1 MTWIVKACKH
11 LVPLLVVFAF
21 LAVAGCEGTDT
32 REKIDDTVEEFAGKK
47 NLDRMNQMK
56 KDIDKA
62 QQQQQERFEKTEES
76 AGDPKG

>member
-21 LAVAGCEGTDT
+21 LAIGGCEGTDT
-32 REKIDDTVEEFAGKK
+32 REKVDDTVEEFAGKK

-56 KDIDKA
+56 KDIDTA
-62 QQQQQERFEKTEES
+62 GQQQQERFKKTDES
-76 AGDPKG
+76 AGEK